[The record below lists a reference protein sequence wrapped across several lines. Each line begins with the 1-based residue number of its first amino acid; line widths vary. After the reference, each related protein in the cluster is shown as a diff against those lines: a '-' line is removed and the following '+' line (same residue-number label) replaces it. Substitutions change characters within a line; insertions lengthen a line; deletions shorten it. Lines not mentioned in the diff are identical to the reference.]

1 MKYPAKRFKNLHLA
15 LKELEPFIRNGTHLQ
30 TGRGFK
36 RFGGLRS
43 RELLA
48 NWLVCVVANAAMNTD
63 RFTVTSDPL
72 LNGDGIIYDTEAEQ
86 PHPTEHVV
94 VPRIRS
100 AVTQDA
106 GTLILEKIAQKQARG
121 AKYASGKTLIVFSLA
136 GAGEW
141 FPNRVA
147 RQLPSPLHFAAVWVV
162 TLQGVDELGKY
173 VYAVTHLDLSQGNAP
188 SWRVRID
195 ADFNN
200 WEIWEV
206 KPHQ

>member
-1 MKYPAKRFKNLHLA
+1 MDDK
-15 LKELEPFIRNGTHLQ
+15 
-30 TGRGFK
+30 TGRPLK
-36 RFGGLRS
+36 RFGGLRP

-48 NWLVCVVANAAMNTD
+48 NWLVCVVANAARNTD

-72 LNGDGIIYDTEAEQ
+72 LNGDGIIYDTEAER

-121 AKYASGKTLIVFSLA
+121 ADYASGKTLIVFSLA
-136 GAGEW
+136 GAGNW
-141 FPNRVA
+141 CPNRVA

-162 TLQGVDELGKY
+162 NLQGVVELGKY
-173 VYAVTHLDLSQGNAP
+173 VYAVTHLDLSEGNAP
-188 SWRVRID
+188 IWLVRID
-195 ADFNN
+195 EDFNN